1 MSNDNHHAE
10 ILADSDL
17 DDVQGGAKKISSS
30 VGKGGAS
37 KPADRSSSG
46 RIDAIKDLQAPDKLG
61 NFEIQ
66 D

>member
-30 VGKGGAS
+30 VGKGGEP
-37 KPADRSSSG
+37 KPAQRSSSG
-46 RIDAIKDLQAPDKLG
+46 HINTIKDLEAQDKLG